1 NCSMRNIRNTL
12 QLRHFKPQSC
22 GFPLRLSNEEPSIP
36 LQTWGKL
43 MATVVAP
50 LVRSRSQSKLVLF
63 LIFGLL
69 TVFVTYMKNAR
80 VFDPTSE
87 VAQHFAPVRWYL
99 LPHAFF
105 GVLAMMLGVFQ
116 FSDRLRARYLK
127 THRMLGYI
135 YVVSVF
141 IAAPLAVPMT
151 VRFGPSLVAASVMQS
166 FGWMLTTAIALYCV
180 RQGNVAQHRRWMI
193 RSYPFAMVFT
203 VTRMIIPIPAVHRLG
218 VAGIETVVWTV
229 IALAAILP
237 NILLDWRAITARPVS
252 RPVAAD

>member
-1 NCSMRNIRNTL
+1 
-12 QLRHFKPQSC
+12 
-22 GFPLRLSNEEPSIP
+22 
-36 LQTWGKL
+36 
-43 MATVVAP
+43 MATVVAAP
-50 LVRSRSQSKLVLF
+50 VRSRSQSKLVLF

-127 THRMLGYI
+127 THRRLGYV

-151 VRFGPSLVAASVMQS
+151 VRLGPSLVAASSVQS

-180 RQGNVAQHRRWMI
+180 RHRNVAQHRRWMI

-237 NILLDWRAITARPVS
+237 NILLDWRAITARPIVKA
-252 RPVAAD
+252 VATD

>member
-1 NCSMRNIRNTL
+1 
-12 QLRHFKPQSC
+12 
-22 GFPLRLSNEEPSIP
+22 
-36 LQTWGKL
+36 
-43 MATVVAP
+43 MATVAAP
-50 LVRSRSQSKLVLF
+50 AVRSRSQSKLVLF

-80 VFDPTSE
+80 AFDPTSE

-127 THRMLGYI
+127 THRTLGYV

-151 VRFGPSLVAASVMQS
+151 VRLGPSLVAASSVQS

-180 RQGNVAQHRRWMI
+180 RHRNVAQHRRWMI

-237 NILLDWRAITARPVS
+237 NILLDWRAITARPVVKA
-252 RPVAAD
+252 VATD

>member
-1 NCSMRNIRNTL
+1 
-12 QLRHFKPQSC
+12 
-22 GFPLRLSNEEPSIP
+22 
-36 LQTWGKL
+36 

-87 VAQHFAPVRWYL
+87 IAQHFAPIRWYL

-127 THRMLGYI
+127 THRTLGYV

-151 VRFGPSLVAASVMQS
+151 VRLGPSLVAASSVQS

-180 RQGNVAQHRRWMI
+180 RHRNVTQHRRWMI

-237 NILLDWRAITARPVS
+237 NILLDWRAITARPIVKA
-252 RPVAAD
+252 VATD

>member
-1 NCSMRNIRNTL
+1 
-12 QLRHFKPQSC
+12 
-22 GFPLRLSNEEPSIP
+22 
-36 LQTWGKL
+36 

-80 VFDPTSE
+80 VFDPASE

-105 GVLAMMLGVFQ
+105 GVLAMTLGVFQ

-127 THRMLGYI
+127 THRTLGYV

-151 VRFGPSLVAASVMQS
+151 VRLGPSLVAASSVQS

-180 RQGNVAQHRRWMI
+180 RHRNVAQHRRWMI

-237 NILLDWRAITARPVS
+237 NILLDWRAITARPIVKA
-252 RPVAAD
+252 VATD

>member
-1 NCSMRNIRNTL
+1 
-12 QLRHFKPQSC
+12 
-22 GFPLRLSNEEPSIP
+22 
-36 LQTWGKL
+36 

-80 VFDPTSE
+80 VFDPASE

-127 THRMLGYI
+127 THRTLGYV

-151 VRFGPSLVAASVMQS
+151 VRLGPSLVAASSVQS

-180 RQGNVAQHRRWMI
+180 RHRNVAQHRRWMI

-237 NILLDWRAITARPVS
+237 NILLDWRAITAPPVVKA
-252 RPVAAD
+252 VATD

>member
-1 NCSMRNIRNTL
+1 
-12 QLRHFKPQSC
+12 
-22 GFPLRLSNEEPSIP
+22 
-36 LQTWGKL
+36 

-50 LVRSRSQSKLVLF
+50 PVRSRSQSKLVLF

-127 THRMLGYI
+127 THRTLGYV

-151 VRFGPSLVAASVMQS
+151 VRLGPSLVAASSVQS

-180 RQGNVAQHRRWMI
+180 RHRNVAQHRRWMI

-237 NILLDWRAITARPVS
+237 NILLDWRAITARPIVKA
-252 RPVAAD
+252 VATD

>member
-1 NCSMRNIRNTL
+1 
-12 QLRHFKPQSC
+12 
-22 GFPLRLSNEEPSIP
+22 
-36 LQTWGKL
+36 

-50 LVRSRSQSKLVLF
+50 AVRSRSQSKLVLF

-127 THRMLGYI
+127 THRTLGYV

-151 VRFGPSLVAASVMQS
+151 VRLGPSLVAASSVQS

-180 RQGNVAQHRRWMI
+180 RHRNVAQHRRWMI

-218 VAGIETVVWTV
+218 VAGIETVVWTA

-237 NILLDWRAITARPVS
+237 NILLDWRAITARPVVKA
-252 RPVAAD
+252 VATD

>member
-1 NCSMRNIRNTL
+1 
-12 QLRHFKPQSC
+12 
-22 GFPLRLSNEEPSIP
+22 
-36 LQTWGKL
+36 

-50 LVRSRSQSKLVLF
+50 AVRSRSQSKLVLF
-63 LIFGLL
+63 LIFSLL

-127 THRMLGYI
+127 THRTLGYV

-151 VRFGPSLVAASVMQS
+151 VRLGPSLVAASSVQS

-180 RQGNVAQHRRWMI
+180 RHRNVAQHRRWMI

-237 NILLDWRAITARPVS
+237 NILLDWRAITARPIVKA
-252 RPVAAD
+252 VATDWIYS

>member
-1 NCSMRNIRNTL
+1 
-12 QLRHFKPQSC
+12 
-22 GFPLRLSNEEPSIP
+22 
-36 LQTWGKL
+36 

-50 LVRSRSQSKLVLF
+50 AVRSRSQSKLVLF

-127 THRMLGYI
+127 THRTLGYV

-151 VRFGPSLVAASVMQS
+151 VRLGPSLVAASSVQS

-180 RQGNVAQHRRWMI
+180 RHRNVAQHRRWMI

-237 NILLDWRAITARPVS
+237 NILLDWSAITARPVVKA
-252 RPVAAD
+252 VATD

>member
-1 NCSMRNIRNTL
+1 
-12 QLRHFKPQSC
+12 
-22 GFPLRLSNEEPSIP
+22 
-36 LQTWGKL
+36 

-50 LVRSRSQSKLVLF
+50 AVRSRSQSKLVLF

-127 THRMLGYI
+127 THRTLGYV

-151 VRFGPSLVAASVMQS
+151 VRLGPSLVAASSVQS

-180 RQGNVAQHRRWMI
+180 RHRNVAQHRRWMI

-237 NILLDWRAITARPVS
+237 NILLDWRAITARPIVKA
-252 RPVAAD
+252 VATDWIYS

>member
-1 NCSMRNIRNTL
+1 
-12 QLRHFKPQSC
+12 
-22 GFPLRLSNEEPSIP
+22 
-36 LQTWGKL
+36 

-50 LVRSRSQSKLVLF
+50 FVRSRSPSKLVFF

-127 THRMLGYI
+127 THRTLGYV

-151 VRFGPSLVAASVMQS
+151 VRLGPSLVAASSVQS

-180 RQGNVAQHRRWMI
+180 RHRNVAQHRRWMI

-237 NILLDWRAITARPVS
+237 NILLDWRAITARPIVKA
-252 RPVAAD
+252 VATD

>member
-1 NCSMRNIRNTL
+1 
-12 QLRHFKPQSC
+12 
-22 GFPLRLSNEEPSIP
+22 
-36 LQTWGKL
+36 

-50 LVRSRSQSKLVLF
+50 ALRSRSQSKLVLF

-127 THRMLGYI
+127 THRTLGYV

-151 VRFGPSLVAASVMQS
+151 VRLGPSLVAASSVQS

-180 RQGNVAQHRRWMI
+180 RHRNVAQHRRWMI

-237 NILLDWRAITARPVS
+237 NILLDWRAITARPVVKA
-252 RPVAAD
+252 VATD